1 MSTSMS
7 RYQWLLVA
15 LLSANFGVVFFDR
28 NVFSYLTS
36 FIQPD
41 LKLSNFQIGNI
52 ASAFSFSWAIAGLGM
67 GSLVDR
73 FGRRKLMLVT
83 ATVVFSMASVLSG
96 FASGF
101 AWLLGARLLMGIAEG
116 GIMPITQTLIAAE
129 VPHERRGLAQGVTQ
143 NFGANLLANTL
154 GPVII
159 VWMAISF
166 GWRNAFFL
174 AAAPG
179 VVMALLIAALVREPA
194 TVAPASQPGSG
205 GFAAALADRSMLLCI
220 AISTLLVAYL
230 MVLFTFTPLYL
241 IQVRGFDQR
250 HMSWIMSSF
259 GVASMAVAFLV
270 PGSSDRFGRKPVI
283 IVASLLGLVLPL
295 GLLFITGTQLVPI
308 IACIAVGAAL
318 SGVFPLAMATIPSEI
333 VGPARTATAL
343 SLTMGISEILGG
355 VLAPSV
361 AGKVADLKGLGM
373 TLWIVAGLVVAII
386 VLAAMLRETAPAVL
400 REDSR
405 ALRVDSYVS
414 QLGAT
419 ARECIMTTHHDKAT

>member
-1 MSTSMS
+1 MG
-7 RYQWLLVA
+7 RYQWTLVA

-41 LKLSNFQIGNI
+41 LHLSNYQIGKI
-52 ASAFSFSWAIAGLGM
+52 ASAFSFSWAIAGLGV

-73 FGRRKLMLVT
+73 FGRRKLMLVV
-83 ATVVFSMASVLSG
+83 ATVGFSLASVLSG
-96 FASGF
+96 FASSF
-101 AWLLGARLLMGIAEG
+101 TWLLAARLLMGMAEG

-129 VPHERRGLAQGVTQ
+129 VPHERRGLAQGITQ

-154 GPVII
+154 GPLVI
-159 VWMAISF
+159 VAMAVNF

-174 AAAPG
+174 AALPG
-179 VVMALLIAALVREPA
+179 MVMAILIATLVREPA
-194 TVAPASQPGSG
+194 
-205 GFAAALADRSMLLCI
+205 AAAPGAVARDRFTDLLRDRSVLLCI

-241 IQVRGFDQR
+241 IQVRGFDVR

-283 IVASLLGLVLPL
+283 LAASLMGLVLPL
-295 GLLFITGTQLVPI
+295 GLLFIGGTQLAPLM
-308 IACIAVGAAL
+308 ACIAVGSAL

-333 VGPARTATAL
+333 VGAARTATAM
-343 SLTMGISEILGG
+343 SLTMGISEIVGG
-355 VLAPSV
+355 VLAPMA
-361 AGKVADLKGLGM
+361 AGRLADLGGLGL
-373 TLWIVAGLVVAII
+373 TLWILVGLIAAIFL
-386 VLAAMLRETAPAVL
+386 LAAMLPETAPAVL
-400 REDSR
+400 ARRSKG
-405 ALRVDSYVS
+405 AL
-414 QLGAT
+414 T
-419 ARECIMTTHHDKAT
+419 ADF

>member
-1 MSTSMS
+1 MKSNSMS

-67 GSLVDR
+67 GALVDR
-73 FGRRKLMLVT
+73 FGRRKLMLVA
-83 ATVVFSMASVLSG
+83 ATVAFSMASVLSG

-101 AWLLGARLLMGIAEG
+101 SWLLGARLLMGVAEG

-129 VPHERRGLAQGVTQ
+129 VPHERRGLAQGITQ

-159 VWMAISF
+159 VWMAIHF

-174 AAAPG
+174 AALPG
-179 VVMALLIAALVREPA
+179 IVMALLIAAMVREPA
-194 TVAPASQPGSG
+194 AIPPTSHDVRG
-205 GFAAALADRSMLLCI
+205 GIAAVLADRSMLLCI

-283 IVASLLGLVLPL
+283 IAASLLGLVLPL
-295 GLLFITGTQLVPI
+295 GLLLTPGTRIAPLM
-308 IACIAVGAAL
+308 ACIAVGAAL

-333 VGPARTATAL
+333 VGPAKTATAL

-355 VLAPSV
+355 VLAPSA
-361 AGKVADLKGLGM
+361 AGKVADLQGLSM
-373 TLWIVAGLVVAII
+373 TLWILVGLVLAII
-386 VLAAMLRETAPAVL
+386 ALAAMLRETAPAVL
-400 REDSR
+400 
-405 ALRVDSYVS
+405 L
-414 QLGAT
+414 
-419 ARECIMTTHHDKAT
+419 ARTKD

>member
-1 MSTSMS
+1 MG

-28 NVFSYLTS
+28 NVFSYLAS

-41 LKLSNFQIGNI
+41 LSLSNFQIGNI
-52 ASAFSFSWAIAGLGM
+52 ASAFSFSWALAGLCM

-73 FGRRKLMLVT
+73 FGRRKPMLVA
-83 ATVVFSMASVLSG
+83 ATVAFSMASVLSG
-96 FASGF
+96 FSSGF

-129 VPHERRGLAQGVTQ
+129 VPHERRGLAQGITQ

-154 GPVII
+154 GPLII
-159 VWMAISF
+159 VWMAIRF

-174 AAAPG
+174 AALPG
-179 VVMALLIAALVREPA
+179 IVMALLIAALVREPA
-194 TVAPASQPGSG
+194 QTAPASGVERG
-205 GFAAALADRSMLLCI
+205 GFARVLADRSMLLCI

-230 MVLFTFTPLYL
+230 VVFFTFAPLYL
-241 IQVRGFDQR
+241 IRVRGFDQQ
-250 HMSWIMSSF
+250 HMSWLMSSF

-283 IVASLLGLVLPL
+283 IVASLLGLALPL
-295 GLLFITGTQLVPI
+295 GLLFSNGGQLAPL
-308 IACIAVGAAL
+308 IACIAVGSAL

-361 AGKVADLKGLGM
+361 AGKIADFEGLSA
-373 TLWIVAGLVVAII
+373 TLWILVGLVAAII
-386 VLAAMLRETAPAVL
+386 VLAAGLRETAPA
-400 REDSR
+400 
-405 ALRVDSYVS
+405 ALMRRK
-414 QLGAT
+414 QGA
-419 ARECIMTTHHDKAT
+419 H

>member
-1 MSTSMS
+1 MSSTMS

-41 LKLSNFQIGNI
+41 LQLSNFQIGNI
-52 ASAFSFSWAIAGLGM
+52 ASAFSFSWAIAGLCV

-73 FGRRKLMLVT
+73 FGRRKLMLVA
-83 ATVVFSMASVLSG
+83 ATVAFSMASVLSG

-101 AWLLGARLLMGIAEG
+101 VWLLGARLLMGVAEG

-129 VPHERRGLAQGVTQ
+129 VPHERRGLAQGITQ

-159 VWMAISF
+159 VWMAIRF

-174 AAAPG
+174 AALPG
-179 VVMALLIAALVREPA
+179 IVMALLIAALVREPA
-194 TVAPASQPGSG
+194 MLAPASPFERGR
-205 GFAAALADRSMLLCI
+205 FAAALADRSMLLCI

-230 MVLFTFTPLYL
+230 VVFFTFAPLYL

-250 HMSWIMSSF
+250 HMSWVMSSF
-259 GVASMAVAFLV
+259 GVSSMAVAFLV

-283 IVASLLGLVLPL
+283 LVASLLGLMLPL
-295 GLLFITGTQLVPI
+295 GLLFTSGTQIVPL
-308 IACIAVGAAL
+308 IACIAVGAAQ

-343 SLTMGISEILGG
+343 SLTMGVSEILGG
-355 VLAPSV
+355 VLAPSA
-361 AGKVADLKGLGM
+361 AGKVADLKGLDM
-373 TLWIVAGLVVAII
+373 TLWILVGIVAAII
-386 VLAAMLRETAPAVL
+386 VLAAMLRETAPAVVT
-400 REDSR
+400 RR
-405 ALRVDSYVS
+405 KH
-414 QLGAT
+414 GA
-419 ARECIMTTHHDKAT
+419 R

>member
-7 RYQWLLVA
+7 RYQWLMVA

-41 LKLSNFQIGNI
+41 LNLSNFQIGNI
-52 ASAFSFSWAIAGLGM
+52 VSAFSFSWAIAGLCMAG
-67 GSLVDR
+67 LVDR
-73 FGRRKLMLVT
+73 FGRRKLMLVV
-83 ATVVFSMASVLSG
+83 ATVAFSLASVLSG

-129 VPHERRGLAQGVTQ
+129 VPHERRGLAQGITQ

-154 GPVII
+154 GPIVI
-159 VWMAISF
+159 VWMALKF

-174 AAAPG
+174 AALPG
-179 VVMALLIAALVREPA
+179 IVMALLIAALVREPA
-194 TVAPASQPGSG
+194 EPMPVSAAERG
-205 GFAAALADRSMLLCI
+205 GFAAAIGDGSMLLCI
-220 AISTLLVAYL
+220 VISTLLVAYL

-259 GVASMAVAFLV
+259 GMASMAVAFLV

-283 IVASLLGLVLPL
+283 IVASLMGLVLPL
-295 GLLFITGTQLVPI
+295 GLLFSSGTQILPLM
-308 IACIAVGAAL
+308 ACIAVGSAL

-333 VGPARTATAL
+333 VGPTRTATAL

-355 VLAPSV
+355 ILAPSV
-361 AGKVADLKGLGM
+361 AGKVADLKGLSM
-373 TLWIVAGLVVAII
+373 TLWILVGLVVAII
-386 VLAAMLRETAPAVL
+386 VLAAMLRETAPAML
-400 REDSR
+400 RR
-405 ALRVDSYVS
+405 RPP
-414 QLGAT
+414 
-419 ARECIMTTHHDKAT
+419 AR

>member
-1 MSTSMS
+1 MSDRMT

-28 NVFSYLTS
+28 NAFSYLAA

-52 ASAFSFSWAIAGLGM
+52 ASAFSFSWAIAGLCI

-73 FGRRKLMLVT
+73 VGRRKLILVV
-83 ATVVFSMASVLSG
+83 ATIVFSLASVLSG
-96 FASGF
+96 YASGF
-101 AWLLGARLLMGIAEG
+101 AALLGARLLMGVAEG

-129 VPHERRGLAQGVTQ
+129 VPHERRGLAQGITQ
-143 NFGANLLANTL
+143 NFGANLIANTL
-154 GPVII
+154 GPLVI

-174 AAAPG
+174 AAVPG
-179 VVMALLIAALVREPA
+179 VIMALLIAALVHEPA
-194 TVAPASQPGSG
+194 AIVPVAPSPRG
-205 GFAAALADRSMLLCI
+205 GFSAVIADRTVLLCI

-230 MVLFTFTPLYL
+230 VVFFTFAPLYL
-241 IQVRGFDQR
+241 VRVRGFDQR

-270 PGSSDRFGRKPVI
+270 PGSSDHFGRKPVVI
-283 IVASLLGLVLPL
+283 AASLLGLVLPL
-295 GLLFITGTQLVPI
+295 GLLFTTGTQLVTL

-318 SGVFPLAMATIPSEI
+318 SGAFPLVMATIPSEI
-333 VGPARTATAL
+333 VGPTRTATAL

-361 AGKVADLKGLGM
+361 AGKVADLRGLGM
-373 TLWIVAGLVVAII
+373 TLWVLVGII
-386 VLAAMLRETAPAVL
+386 VLILVLAAKLRETAPAAL
-400 REDSR
+400 
-405 ALRVDSYVS
+405 ALR
-414 QLGAT
+414 AHE
-419 ARECIMTTHHDKAT
+419 AR

>member
-1 MSTSMS
+1 MS

-41 LKLSNFQIGNI
+41 LDLSNFQIGNI
-52 ASAFSFSWAIAGLGM
+52 ASAFSFAWAIAGLCV

-73 FGRRKLMLVT
+73 FGRRKPMLVS
-83 ATVVFSMASVLSG
+83 ATVAFSMASVLSG
-96 FASGF
+96 YASGF

-129 VPHERRGLAQGVTQ
+129 VPHQRRGLAQGITQ

-159 VWMAISF
+159 VWMAIRY

-174 AAAPG
+174 AALPG
-179 VVMALLIAALVREPA
+179 IVMALLIGALVREPE
-194 TVAPASQPGSG
+194 VLAPASSLRRG
-205 GFAAALADRSMLLCI
+205 GFAAAIADRSMLLCI

-241 IQVRGFDQR
+241 VQVRGFDQR
-250 HMSWIMSSF
+250 HMSWIMSSY

-283 IVASLLGLVLPL
+283 FAASLLGLVLPL
-295 GLLFITGTQLVPI
+295 GLLFIGGTQPVPLM
-308 IACIAVGAAL
+308 ACIAVGAAL

-343 SLTMGISEILGG
+343 SLTMGVSEILGG
-355 VLAPSV
+355 VLAPSL
-361 AGKVADLKGLGM
+361 AGKVADLKGLDM
-373 TLWIVAGLVVAII
+373 TLWILVGIIAAII
-386 VLAAMLRETAPAVL
+386 ALAAMLRETAPAVL
-400 REDSR
+400 
-405 ALRVDSYVS
+405 
-414 QLGAT
+414 
-419 ARECIMTTHHDKAT
+419 ARRKHAH

>member
-1 MSTSMS
+1 MPMDAGKGSSTAMS

-41 LKLSNFQIGNI
+41 LGLSNFQIGNI
-52 ASAFSFSWAIAGLGM
+52 ASAFSFSWAIAGLCM
-67 GSLVDR
+67 ASLVDR
-73 FGRRKLMLVT
+73 FGRRKPMLVA
-83 ATVVFSMASVLSG
+83 ATIAFSMASVLSG

-129 VPHERRGLAQGVTQ
+129 VPHERRGLAQGITQ

-154 GPVII
+154 GPLII
-159 VWMAISF
+159 VWMAIRF

-174 AAAPG
+174 AALPG

-194 TVAPASQPGSG
+194 VPAPAAPSTRN
-205 GFAAALADRSMLLCI
+205 GFAAVLTDRSMLLCI

-230 MVLFTFTPLYL
+230 VVFFTFTPLYL
-241 IQVRGFDQR
+241 IRVRGFDQQ
-250 HMSWIMSSF
+250 HMSWLMSSF

-295 GLLFITGTQLVPI
+295 GLLFSSGRHLAPLF
-308 IACIAVGAAL
+308 ACIAVGSAL

-355 VLAPSV
+355 VVAPSA
-361 AGKVADLKGLGM
+361 AGKVADLAGLNA
-373 TLWIVAGLVVAII
+373 TLWILVGLVAAII

-400 REDSR
+400 MPRKR
-405 ALRVDSYVS
+405 
-414 QLGAT
+414 GA
-419 ARECIMTTHHDKAT
+419 H

>member
-1 MSTSMS
+1 MSISMG

-41 LKLSNFQIGNI
+41 LRLNNFQIGNI

-67 GSLVDR
+67 GNLVDR
-73 FGRRKLMLVT
+73 FGRRKLMLVS
-83 ATVVFSMASVLSG
+83 ATVAFSIASVLSG

-129 VPHERRGLAQGVTQ
+129 VPHERRGLAQGITQ

-159 VWMAISF
+159 VWMAIHY

-174 AAAPG
+174 SALPG
-179 VVMALLIAALVREPA
+179 IVMALLIAALVREPA
-194 TVAPASQPGSG
+194 VVAADSTQRG
-205 GFAAALADRSMLLCI
+205 GFAAVLADRSMLLCI

-241 IQVRGFDQR
+241 IQVRGFDQQ

-283 IVASLLGLVLPL
+283 FVASSLGLVLPL
-295 GLLFITGTQLVPI
+295 GLLFIGGTQPAPLM
-308 IACIAVGAAL
+308 ACIAVGAAL

-333 VGPARTATAL
+333 VGPTRTATAL

-373 TLWIVAGLVVAII
+373 TLWILVGIVVSII
-386 VLAAMLRETAPAVL
+386 ALAAMLRETAPAVL
-400 REDSR
+400 ARGKS
-405 ALRVDSYVS
+405 LR
-414 QLGAT
+414 
-419 ARECIMTTHHDKAT
+419 

>member
-7 RYQWLLVA
+7 RYQWLMVA

-41 LKLSNFQIGNI
+41 LNLSNFQIGNI
-52 ASAFSFSWAIAGLGM
+52 VSAFSFSWAIAGLCMAG
-67 GSLVDR
+67 LVDR
-73 FGRRKLMLVT
+73 FGRRKLMLVV
-83 ATVVFSMASVLSG
+83 ATVAFSLASVLSG

-129 VPHERRGLAQGVTQ
+129 VPHERRGLAQGITQ

-154 GPVII
+154 GPIVI
-159 VWMAISF
+159 VWMALKF

-174 AAAPG
+174 AALPG
-179 VVMALLIAALVREPA
+179 IVMALLIAALVREPA
-194 TVAPASQPGSG
+194 EPMPVSAAERG
-205 GFAAALADRSMLLCI
+205 GFAAAIGDGSMLLCI
-220 AISTLLVAYL
+220 VISTLLVAYL

-283 IVASLLGLVLPL
+283 IVASLMGLVLPL
-295 GLLFITGTQLVPI
+295 GLLFTSGTQIVPLM
-308 IACIAVGAAL
+308 ACIAVGSAL

-333 VGPARTATAL
+333 VGPTRTATAL

-361 AGKVADLKGLGM
+361 AGKVADVKGLSM
-373 TLWIVAGLVVAII
+373 TLWILVGLVVAII
-386 VLAAMLRETAPAVL
+386 VLAAMLRETAPAML
-400 REDSR
+400 RR
-405 ALRVDSYVS
+405 RPP
-414 QLGAT
+414 
-419 ARECIMTTHHDKAT
+419 AR

>member
-1 MSTSMS
+1 MPRSMS

-73 FGRRKLMLVT
+73 FGRRKLMLVV

-96 FASGF
+96 YASGF

-129 VPHERRGLAQGVTQ
+129 VPHERRGLAQGITQ

-159 VWMAISF
+159 VWMAVSF

-174 AAAPG
+174 AALPG
-179 VVMALLIAALVREPA
+179 IVMAVLIAALVHEPA
-194 TVAPASQPGSG
+194 TVATVAQAGRG
-205 GFAAALADRSMLLCI
+205 RLAAALADRSMLLCI

-230 MVLFTFTPLYL
+230 VVFFTFAPLYL

-283 IVASLLGLVLPL
+283 FVASLLGLVLPL
-295 GLLFITGTQLVPI
+295 GLLFTSGTQLVPL
-308 IACIAVGAAL
+308 IACITVGAAL

-333 VGPARTATAL
+333 VGPAKTATAL
-343 SLTMGISEILGG
+343 SVTMGISEILGG

-361 AGKVADLKGLGM
+361 AGKAADLSGLGRPM
-373 TLWIVAGLVVAII
+373 WILVGLVAAII
-386 VLAAMLRETAPAVL
+386 VLAALLRETAPAVL
-400 REDSR
+400 
-405 ALRVDSYVS
+405 
-414 QLGAT
+414 
-419 ARECIMTTHHDKAT
+419 ARRIDAR

>member
-1 MSTSMS
+1 MTGGGGVGSMS

-41 LKLSNFQIGNI
+41 LHLSNFQIGNI
-52 ASAFSFSWAIAGLGM
+52 ASGFSFSWAIAGLCV

-73 FGRRKLMLVT
+73 FGRRKLMLVA
-83 ATVVFSMASVLSG
+83 ATIAFSAASLLSG
-96 FASGF
+96 FACGF

-129 VPHERRGLAQGVTQ
+129 VPHEHRGLAQGITQ

-154 GPVII
+154 GPIVI
-159 VWMAISF
+159 VWMALHF

-174 AAAPG
+174 AALPG
-179 VVMALLIAALVREPA
+179 IVMASLIAALVREPA
-194 TVAPASQPGSG
+194 VAAPAASTGRG
-205 GFAAALADRSMLLCI
+205 WFDAAVADRSMLLCI
-220 AISTLLVAYL
+220 AISALLVAYL
-230 MVLFTFTPLYL
+230 VVFFTFAPLYL
-241 IQVRGFDQR
+241 IKVRGFDQR
-250 HMSWIMSSF
+250 HMSWVMSSF

-283 IVASLLGLVLPL
+283 FVASLLGLVLPL
-295 GLLFITGTQLVPI
+295 GLLFTSGTQIVAL

-343 SLTMGISEILGG
+343 SLTMGSSEILGG

-361 AGKVADLKGLGM
+361 AGRVADLKGLGM
-373 TLWIVAGLVVAII
+373 TLWILVGFVVSII

-400 REDSR
+400 ARR
-405 ALRVDSYVS
+405 NH
-414 QLGAT
+414 GA
-419 ARECIMTTHHDKAT
+419 R